1 MEKDLSVN
9 TKEWDYSEQAKYYYL
24 RPNYSPEAID
34 ELIVYLKPRKD
45 DPNYKVADIG
55 AGTGNLS
62 VMLEE
67 RGLSVFAVEPNAPMR
82 NIGIE
87 RSVGKKIEWSIGT
100 GEKNNLADLSL
111 DVITFG
117 SSFNTT
123 NRDESLKESH
133 RVLKEKGIF
142 VCMWNNRDLEND
154 PVQHKV
160 EEIIR
165 RYVPDYSH
173 GTRREDQ
180 DNVIIGSKLFTNIHH
195 IKKAQVVTMSLEDY
209 VTAWR
214 SVKNKYWDLS
224 TQEGQDLFSKI
235 VNDIKN
241 ELASNNQMQM
251 TYVTK
256 IWCADK
262 V

>member
-1 MEKDLSVN
+1 MI
-9 TKEWDYSEQAKYYYL
+9 YL
-24 RPNYSPEAID
+24 F
-34 ELIVYLKPRKD
+34 
-45 DPNYKVADIG
+45 
-55 AGTGNLS
+55 T
-62 VMLEE
+62 
-67 RGLSVFAVEPNAPMR
+67 
-82 NIGIE
+82 
-87 RSVGKKIEWSIGT
+87 
-100 GEKNNLADLSL
+100 
-111 DVITFG
+111 
-117 SSFNTT
+117 FNTT

-133 RVLKEKGIF
+133 RVLKENGIF

-251 TYVTK
+251 TYITK
-256 IWCADK
+256 IWCAHK